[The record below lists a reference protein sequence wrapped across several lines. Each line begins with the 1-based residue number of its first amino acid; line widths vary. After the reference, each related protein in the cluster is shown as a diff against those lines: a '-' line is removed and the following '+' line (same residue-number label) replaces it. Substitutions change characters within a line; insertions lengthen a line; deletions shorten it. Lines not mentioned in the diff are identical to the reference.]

1 MFSPS
6 FRRDNSTFVCGAY
19 LRVVPC
25 CDGRNFLP
33 PKLPFTITSVGIPY
47 AIRQP
52 RTGASGEVVMGTEWY
67 GTAPAKSACEQFH
80 IRTDW
85 PVLVVEDT
93 EDRISWFR
101 QRMPKAVF
109 AKNAEAALRAL
120 SEQEFKVAF
129 LDHDLHWMHAD
140 NSIFKGT
147 GKEVA
152 RFMAQQGFKGIVII
166 HSKHVEGAAIM
177 KKFLPNAR
185 LAPFETF
192 DIVSEVN
199 L

>member
-1 MFSPS
+1 VKTAFYH
-6 FRRDNSTFVCGAY
+6 FRVKSNPA
-19 LRVVPC
+19 
-25 CDGRNFLP
+25 
-33 PKLPFTITSVGIPY
+33 TSERFYIP
-47 AIRQP
+47 
-52 RTGASGEVVMGTEWY
+52 
-67 GTAPAKSACEQFH
+67 
-80 IRTDW
+80 TDW

-101 QRMPKAVF
+101 QRLPKAIF
-109 AKNAEAALRAL
+109 TKNAEAALQAL
-120 SEQEFKVAF
+120 SQHEFKVAF

-152 RFMAQQGFKGIVII
+152 RFMSQRGFKGIVII

-177 KKFLPNAR
+177 KKFLPNAK

-192 DIVSEVN
+192 DIVPEATR
-199 L
+199 

>member
-1 MFSPS
+1 MNRFGELLA
-6 FRRDNSTFVCGAY
+6 V
-19 LRVVPC
+19 
-25 CDGRNFLP
+25 
-33 PKLPFTITSVGIPY
+33 
-47 AIRQP
+47 
-52 RTGASGEVVMGTEWY
+52 SGY
-67 GTAPAKSACEQFH
+67 GMREQFH
-80 IRTDW
+80 IPTDW

-101 QRMPKAVF
+101 TRMPKAIF

-120 SEQEFKVAF
+120 EQQDFKVIF

-152 RFMAQQGFKGIVII
+152 RFLSQNGFRGIVII
-166 HSKHVEGAAIM
+166 HSKHVEGAAAM
-177 KKFLPNAR
+177 KKYLSNAK
-185 LAPFETF
+185 LAPFGSFEITAET
-192 DIVSEVN
+192 N

>member
-1 MFSPS
+1 
-6 FRRDNSTFVCGAY
+6 
-19 LRVVPC
+19 
-25 CDGRNFLP
+25 
-33 PKLPFTITSVGIPY
+33 
-47 AIRQP
+47 
-52 RTGASGEVVMGTEWY
+52 MGTQWY
-67 GTAPAKSACEQFH
+67 GTAAAKRACEQFH
-80 IRTDW
+80 IRADW

-109 AKNAEAALRAL
+109 AKNADAALRAL

-192 DIVSEVN
+192 DIVSDGPLSCPAE
-199 L
+199 